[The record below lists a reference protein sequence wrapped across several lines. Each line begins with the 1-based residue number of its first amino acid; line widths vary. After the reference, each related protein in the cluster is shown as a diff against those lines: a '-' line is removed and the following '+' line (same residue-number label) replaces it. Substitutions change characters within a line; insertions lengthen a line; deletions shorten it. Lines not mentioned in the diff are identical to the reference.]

1 MIRAIDGMP
10 AGTLGFEAVGK
21 ITAEDYR
28 TVLVP
33 AVEGAIEEGEV
44 RLLFLLG
51 EDFDSYSAEA
61 VWADMK
67 LGASHLRNWK
77 RVALVSDADWLE
89 NSIKALGWLLP
100 GKWRVYDTDDLD
112 DARKWLAKGLR
123 SD

>member
-1 MIRAIDGMP
+1 MIRAIADMP

-21 ITAEDYR
+21 VTADDYR

-33 AVEGAIEEGEV
+33 AVEGAIETGEV

-51 EDFDSYSAEA
+51 EDFDSYSADA

-67 LGASHLRNWK
+67 LGAGHLRNWK

-89 NSIKALGWLLP
+89 NSVKALGWLLP
-100 GKWRVYDTDDLD
+100 GTWRVFETDDLD
-112 DARKWLAKGLR
+112 DAREWLSRGTG
-123 SD
+123 SG